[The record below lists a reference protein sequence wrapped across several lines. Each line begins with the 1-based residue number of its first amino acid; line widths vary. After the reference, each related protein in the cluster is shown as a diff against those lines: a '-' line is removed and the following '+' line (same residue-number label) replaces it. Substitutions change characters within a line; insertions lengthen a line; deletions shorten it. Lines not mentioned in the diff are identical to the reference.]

1 MIMNRLSLAGLAIIS
16 VSPILSAQQ
25 KPNVVIFM
33 TDDQGAIDLNCFG
46 AKDLMTPN
54 IDRLS
59 NEGIKFSRFYANSSV
74 SSPSRAAL
82 LTGQYPHHA
91 GVPHIIKAEAKG
103 LAAEKVT
110 LAEVLR
116 ANGYATGHVGKWHLG
131 MNEGE
136 RPQEQGFDYTFG
148 HLGGCIDNY
157 SHYFYW
163 NGPNR
168 HDLWCNGKEIW
179 REGQNFSDLMV
190 DEAVNFLEEHK
201 DEPFFL
207 YFASNYPHYPL
218 QGDAKWREYY
228 KNTPHPRDKYA
239 AMVSTIDE
247 KIGKVIDKVNDLG
260 IRENTIII
268 FLSDNGFSE
277 EERTFFGGGS
287 AGNLRGSKSSMY
299 EGGIR
304 VPAIM
309 SWKGYLPEGKEYS
322 DIAIEYDIFP
332 TVLELCNIEYKG
344 DDLDGSS
351 MAEAL
356 RKGEK
361 LDHDCINWMLGK
373 KWAVLKNE
381 YKLVSPSEDTIELY
395 DMRVDMVE
403 RNNIAD
409 QHPDIVR
416 ELVKEHSDW
425 VERGYRN

>member
-1 MIMNRLSLAGLAIIS
+1 MNRLPVTGLAILGC
-16 VSPILSAQQ
+16 LSGLAAQE

-33 TDDQGAIDLNCFG
+33 TDDQGAVDLNCFG
-46 AKDLMTPN
+46 ATDLATPN
-54 IDRLS
+54 LDRLS
-59 NEGIKFSRFYANSSV
+59 SEGIRFTRFYANSSV

-91 GVPHIIKAEAKG
+91 GVAHIIKAEAKG
-103 LAAEKVT
+103 LASEKVT
-110 LAEVLR
+110 LAEVMR
-116 ANGYATGHVGKWHLG
+116 ENGYATGHIGKWHLG
-131 MNEGE
+131 MNQGE

-157 SHYFYW
+157 SHFFYW

-168 HDLWCNGKEIW
+168 HDLWCNGEEIW

-190 DEAVNFLEEHK
+190 DEAIEFLDNHK
-201 DEPFFL
+201 DGPFFL

-247 KIGKVIDKVNDLG
+247 KIGKVIDKIDDMG

-309 SWKGYLPEGKEYS
+309 SWKGQLPEGKEYE
-322 DIAIEYDIFP
+322 DIAMEYDIFP
-332 TVLELCNIEYKG
+332 TVLELCNIEYHS
-344 DDLDGSS
+344 DELDGAS
-351 MAEAL
+351 MASTL

-361 LDHDCINWMLGK
+361 MEHDCINWMLSK

-381 YKLVSPSEDTIELY
+381 YKLVCPSENTLELY

-403 RNNIAD
+403 QNNIAD
-409 QHPDIVR
+409 KYPDIVQ
-416 ELVKEHSDW
+416 ELAQEHSDW
-425 VERGYRN
+425 IRRGYRNR